1 MGLQPFQPDVLKHVV
16 TRIETTHRIQI
27 DPVASIVLNARLVS
41 VSGQVTAI
49 VYQDRDADFTW
60 DAATA
65 TAASEEDLI
74 AFAVDTGTS
83 DQQSPLAP
91 PTHFDYGV
99 FVKAEGEADAV
110 ALLELTY
117 VHRVDYDRSF
127 EPIQVSTWEN
137 PLPPLADLYGLP
149 DVPEWEEDDSEPGE
163 PPPPPPPPP
172 DDGDFT
178 FTEAGTVGGM
188 GESARGSGDNAIRL
202 TGSGAQVLEGASA
215 TMGISLSDRPL
226 SDITVGA
233 YVDSSWLHD
242 ITIDT
247 TTGIELTFTTSNW
260 DTEQFISVTA
270 IEDSDVESPEEAL
283 FFLKCMVGDNILYG
297 PNITTPLVGSLNI
310 LDNDADALTPSY
322 LRGGPGITVDFDS
335 VVISEDVA
343 ENFFDL
349 RTTLR
354 SQPSGD
360 VTVTVL
366 TGSLSDRIEIASGG
380 AYASELELTFTAA
393 NWDTPQTLSVRALD
407 DAIQNSTN
415 PDRGVITLYVS
426 DSDDPDYASRAWDRF
441 HITALVYDN
450 EAYSFARGIFILE
463 TEGRDDD
470 LLVPM
475 ITTEGGTALLRLE

>member
-16 TRIETTHRIQI
+16 TRIETTHHIQI

-149 DVPEWEEDDSEPGE
+149 DVPEWEEDDSEP
-163 PPPPPPPPP
+163 PPPPPPPEGGVFMFI
-172 DDGDFT
+172 DG
-178 FTEAGTVGGM
+178 
-188 GESARGSGDNAIRL
+188 SPRGSGENAIRL

-215 TMGISLSDRPL
+215 TMGISLTDRPL

-233 YVDSSWLHD
+233 YVDSSWIPD
-242 ITIDT
+242 ITIDGT
-247 TTGIELTFTTSNW
+247 TQSILTFTTTNW

-270 IEDSDVESPEEAL
+270 IEDLDVESPEEAL
-283 FFLKCMVGDNILYG
+283 FVVKCMSGDNTLYG
-297 PNITTPLVGSLNI
+297 PNITTEIVGSLNI
-310 LDNDADALTPSY
+310 LEDDVDE
-322 LRGGPGITVDFDS
+322 PGITVDFDS

-343 ENFFDL
+343 ENLFDL

-380 AYASELELTFTAA
+380 AYASELELTFTAV

-441 HITALVYDN
+441 YITALVYDN

-475 ITTEGGTALLRLE
+475 IITEGGTALLRLE